1 MKMRFFKERVLATLV
16 MLTLLFAC
24 AAIDSTIRTK
34 GTSQVEKQE
43 EVIVILYSTEW
54 CHWCKTAKAF
64 MRDNNIKFIEKDPNK
79 TKDFKE
85 LTDLAIKTGVDLE
98 KLNAV
103 PLFIIKSRII
113 IGFNPKEILCMVSNK
128 DCKTNFTRSMQSF

>member
-1 MKMRFFKERVLATLV
+1 MKMRFFKERVYATLV

-64 MRDNNIKFIEKDPNK
+64 MRANNIKFIEKDPNK

-103 PLFIIKSRII
+103 PLFIIKSKII